1 MGWGGSEN
9 LFEFDWVG
17 GGLEL
22 GAYSRL
28 DAHWRFGTYSN
39 KYGKS
44 LSRSV
49 FTRHLGK
56 QSLHVIEP

>member
-1 MGWGGSEN
+1 MGWGWSGC
-9 LFEFDWVG
+9 LFEFDWEG

-22 GAYSRL
+22 GTYSRL
-28 DAHWRFGTYSN
+28 GANWRFGTYSN
-39 KYGKS
+39 KYSKS

-56 QSLHVIEP
+56 

>member
-1 MGWGGSEN
+1 MGWGGSGR
-9 LFEFDWVG
+9 LFEFELVG

-28 DAHWRFGTYSN
+28 GANWRFGTYSN

-44 LSRSV
+44 LSLSV

-56 QSLHVIEP
+56 

>member
-1 MGWGGSEN
+1 MGWDGIGR
-9 LFEFDWVG
+9 LFEFDWEG

-28 DAHWRFGTYSN
+28 RANWRFGTYSN

-49 FTRHLGK
+49 FTRNLGK
-56 QSLHVIEP
+56 QTRHFIEP

>member
-1 MGWGGSEN
+1 MGWGWNGR
-9 LFEFDWVG
+9 LFEFDWAG

-28 DAHWRFGTYSN
+28 GANRRFGTYSN

-56 QSLHVIEP
+56 